1 MQWFK
6 NLRLAVKLVSAF
18 GSVILLMLGVG
29 VLALV
34 QMASLKDRT
43 DELKDKWMPSIRL
56 VSTLTGETSDHR
68 IAEFQHVVSTDD
80 AGMDRYEEVL
90 KRNNAHRAQIEG
102 EYVKLISSA
111 EERQLWEQFKAQ
123 WRDYTVTHGQ
133 LIRLS
138 RSNQNEQAAELLKGS
153 SQQQF
158 DAAHATLARLVDL
171 NVKGGE
177 AAKQQAADTYT
188 AAGTTVIGVL
198 IAASVL
204 GLGLAIVLARLI
216 SRPIQDAVAFAD
228 RVASGDLTSRIEAPT
243 RDETGQLLG
252 ALDKMSQGL
261 VQIVSQ
267 VRLSSDSIATGAS
280 QIDSGNADLS
290 QRTEEQAANLEETAA
305 SMEELSATVRQNA
318 DTARTAA
325 QLATTATGAAARG
338 GDVVGQVV
346 QTMEDISS
354 SSRRIVDIIG
364 TIDGIAFQTNIL
376 ALNAAVEAARAGEQ
390 GRGFAV
396 VAGEVRTLAQRAADA
411 AKEIKSLITAN
422 MERVDS
428 GTRQVAEA
436 GQAMSDLVGQVQ
448 RVNDLISE
456 ISAAT
461 HEQTSGISQVS
472 DAVSQLDQ
480 VTQQNA
486 ALVEES
492 AAAAGSLSQQARSL
506 VQVVGAFRVNES
518 DAARASAAPS
528 TAGRSN
534 LAPPAHNALVGSS
547 RSLPTGLK
555 AQPAARPQTA
565 ISSTPSASPVAMPA
579 PAAVSPK
586 AAAPV
591 AAGDDWETF

>member
-252 ALDKMSQGL
+252 ALDKMNQGL

-325 QLATTATGAAARG
+325 QLAT
-338 GDVVGQVV
+338 
-346 QTMEDISS
+346 
-354 SSRRIVDIIG
+354 
-364 TIDGIAFQTNIL
+364 
-376 ALNAAVEAARAGEQ
+376 
-390 GRGFAV
+390 
-396 VAGEVRTLAQRAADA
+396 
-411 AKEIKSLITAN
+411 
-422 MERVDS
+422 
-428 GTRQVAEA
+428 
-436 GQAMSDLVGQVQ
+436 
-448 RVNDLISE
+448 
-456 ISAAT
+456 
-461 HEQTSGISQVS
+461 
-472 DAVSQLDQ
+472 
-480 VTQQNA
+480 
-486 ALVEES
+486 
-492 AAAAGSLSQQARSL
+492 
-506 VQVVGAFRVNES
+506 
-518 DAARASAAPS
+518 
-528 TAGRSN
+528 
-534 LAPPAHNALVGSS
+534 
-547 RSLPTGLK
+547 
-555 AQPAARPQTA
+555 
-565 ISSTPSASPVAMPA
+565 
-579 PAAVSPK
+579 
-586 AAAPV
+586 
-591 AAGDDWETF
+591 

>member
-1 MQWFK
+1 M
-6 NLRLAVKLVSAF
+6 
-18 GSVILLMLGVG
+18 
-29 VLALV
+29 
-34 QMASLKDRT
+34 
-43 DELKDKWMPSIRL
+43 
-56 VSTLTGETSDHR
+56 
-68 IAEFQHVVSTDD
+68 QHVLSTDD
-80 AGMDRYEEVL
+80 ANMGR
-90 KRNNAHRAQIEG
+90 IEG
-102 EYVKLISSA
+102 VIAKLAEEMHKEDQAYAALISSPQ
-111 EERQLWEQFKAQ
+111 ERQMWDRFKQEWAG
-123 WRDYTVTHGQ
+123 YMKEHEKM
-133 LIRLS
+133 LKLS
-138 RSNQNEQAAELLKGS
+138 RANQNEEANRLLQGESQQRFDQASAELMKLVELNTKGADEAALDIASTHASALRSIIGALLAVLVVSALLVWRLTGMITRPLQQAVDAAE
-153 SQQQF
+153 
-158 DAAHATLARLVDL
+158 
-171 NVKGGE
+171 
-177 AAKQQAADTYT
+177 
-188 AAGTTVIGVL
+188 
-198 IAASVL
+198 
-204 GLGLAIVLARLI
+204 
-216 SRPIQDAVAFAD
+216 
-228 RVASGDLTSRIEAPT
+228 RVAAGDLTSRIEVNSQ
-243 RDETGQLLG
+243 DETGQLLN
-252 ALDKMSQGL
+252 ALDKMNQGL

>member
-6 NLRLAVKLVSAF
+6 NLRLASK
-18 GSVILLMLGVG
+18 
-29 VLALV
+29 LALSFSAV
-34 QMASLKDRT
+34 VLLTVTMGLFALLQLGTLRSKS
-43 DELKDKWMPSIRL
+43 DEVTGNWLPSVRL
-56 VSTLTGETSDHR
+56 TSALNTNTSDFR
-68 IAEFQHVVSTDD
+68 IAAMQHVLSTDD
-80 AGMDRYEEVL
+80 ADKGRLEGVMAKLADKIKKEE
-90 KRNNAHRAQIEG
+90 A
-102 EYVKLISSA
+102 EYVALISSPQ
-111 EERQLWEQFKAQ
+111 ERQLWDRFKQEWAGYLRQHEQMLKLSRANQDEEANRLLQGASQTHFDQASTVLLKLVELNTAGADQ
-123 WRDYTVTHGQ
+123 AARDVAATHASAIRSIAAV
-133 LIRLS
+133 LTLVVVVSALLVWRLS
-138 RSNQNEQAAELLKGS
+138 GMITRPL
-153 SQQQF
+153 
-158 DAAHATLARLVDL
+158 
-171 NVKGGE
+171 
-177 AAKQQAADTYT
+177 QQAVGT
-188 AAGTTVIGVL
+188 AE
-198 IAASVL
+198 
-204 GLGLAIVLARLI
+204 
-216 SRPIQDAVAFAD
+216 
-228 RVASGDLTSRIEAPT
+228 RVAAGDLTSRIEAASQ
-243 RDETGQLLG
+243 DETGQLLA
-252 ALDKMSQGL
+252 ALSKMNQGL

-305 SMEELSATVRQNA
+305 SMEQLSATVRQNA

-338 GDVVGQVV
+338 GEVVGQVV

-396 VAGEVRTLAQRAADA
+396 VAGEVRSLAQRAADA

-436 GQAMSDLVGQVQ
+436 GQAMNELVGQVQ

-506 VQVVGAFRVNES
+506 VQVVGAFRVHES
-518 DAARASAAPS
+518 EATRTSAAPS
-528 TAGRSN
+528 MAGRSN
-534 LAPPAHNALVGSS
+534 LAPPAHNALVGSN

-565 ISSTPSASPVAMPA
+565 VSSTPSPSPVAMPA

>member
-6 NLRLAVKLVSAF
+6 NLRLAVKLGLSFSA
-18 GSVILLMLGVG
+18 VVL
-29 VLALV
+29 LALI
-34 QMASLKDRT
+34 MGLFSLMQLG
-43 DELKDKWMPSIRL
+43 ELRRESDDVTGNWLPSVRL
-56 VSTLTGETSDHR
+56 TSSLNTHTSDFR
-68 IAEFQHVVSTDD
+68 IAAMQHVLSTDD
-80 AGMDRYEEVL
+80 ANMGR
-90 KRNNAHRAQIEG
+90 IEG
-102 EYVKLISSA
+102 VMAKLAEEMHKEDQAYAALISSPQ
-111 EERQLWEQFKAQ
+111 ERQMWDRFKQEWAG
-123 WRDYTVTHGQ
+123 YMKEHEKM
-133 LIRLS
+133 LKLS
-138 RSNQNEQAAELLKGS
+138 RANQNEEANRLLQGESQQRFDQASAELMKLVELNTKGADEAALDIASTHASALRSIIGALLAVLVVSALLVWRLTGMITPPLQQAVDAAE
-153 SQQQF
+153 
-158 DAAHATLARLVDL
+158 
-171 NVKGGE
+171 
-177 AAKQQAADTYT
+177 
-188 AAGTTVIGVL
+188 
-198 IAASVL
+198 
-204 GLGLAIVLARLI
+204 
-216 SRPIQDAVAFAD
+216 
-228 RVASGDLTSRIEAPT
+228 RVAAGDLTSRIEVNSQ
-243 RDETGQLLG
+243 DETGQLLN
-252 ALDKMSQGL
+252 ALDKMNQGL

-506 VQVVGAFRVNES
+506 VQVVGAFRFNES
-518 DAARASAAPS
+518 DAARTSAAPS
-528 TAGRSN
+528 MAGRSN
-534 LAPPAHNALVGSS
+534 LAPPAQNALVGSS

-565 ISSTPSASPVAMPA
+565 ISSTPSPSPVAMPA

>member
-228 RVASGDLTSRIEAPT
+228 RVALP
-243 RDETGQLLG
+243 
-252 ALDKMSQGL
+252 
-261 VQIVSQ
+261 
-267 VRLSSDSIATGAS
+267 AT
-280 QIDSGNADLS
+280 
-290 QRTEEQAANLEETAA
+290 
-305 SMEELSATVRQNA
+305 
-318 DTARTAA
+318 
-325 QLATTATGAAARG
+325 
-338 GDVVGQVV
+338 
-346 QTMEDISS
+346 
-354 SSRRIVDIIG
+354 
-364 TIDGIAFQTNIL
+364 
-376 ALNAAVEAARAGEQ
+376 
-390 GRGFAV
+390 
-396 VAGEVRTLAQRAADA
+396 
-411 AKEIKSLITAN
+411 
-422 MERVDS
+422 
-428 GTRQVAEA
+428 
-436 GQAMSDLVGQVQ
+436 
-448 RVNDLISE
+448 
-456 ISAAT
+456 
-461 HEQTSGISQVS
+461 
-472 DAVSQLDQ
+472 
-480 VTQQNA
+480 
-486 ALVEES
+486 
-492 AAAAGSLSQQARSL
+492 
-506 VQVVGAFRVNES
+506 
-518 DAARASAAPS
+518 
-528 TAGRSN
+528 
-534 LAPPAHNALVGSS
+534 
-547 RSLPTGLK
+547 
-555 AQPAARPQTA
+555 
-565 ISSTPSASPVAMPA
+565 
-579 PAAVSPK
+579 
-586 AAAPV
+586 
-591 AAGDDWETF
+591 